1 VVVLILLD
9 QPKGA
14 AHRLERPDRVH
25 QIEDLGVSAR
35 LGHDRDS
42 AGACC
47 GRFRWCGNSDTVF
60 TLVLA
65 AQDCDIYRV
74 PPRDGAEVITVTEWA
89 DLKLSSAAI

>member
-9 QPKGA
+9 QPKGT
-14 AHRLERPDRVH
+14 AHRLERPDRVN

-35 LGHDRDS
+35 LGHDRAS

-47 GRFRWCGNSDTVF
+47 GRFGWCGNSDTVF

-65 AQDCDIYRV
+65 EQDNEVYGVTPSDH
-74 PPRDGAEVITVTEWA
+74 AEVVPRPR
-89 DLKLSSAAI
+89 LP